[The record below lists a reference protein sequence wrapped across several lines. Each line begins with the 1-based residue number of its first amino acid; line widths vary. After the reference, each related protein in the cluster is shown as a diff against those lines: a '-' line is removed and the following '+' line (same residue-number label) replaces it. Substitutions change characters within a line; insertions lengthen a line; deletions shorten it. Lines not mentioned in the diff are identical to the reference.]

1 MKLLIE
7 KIFRKLIPLK
17 VRNSFKIFPS
27 LIIKSRLPMQSSTS
41 DAFFWR
47 TDNNF
52 STKFTFSDIINN
64 ILEKKNSYIVVNFFN
79 ASGLLIKKI
88 KLNELKT
95 INSLIIDK
103 KLLDGTEDYGTFYIY
118 HVLDKFSSEDK
129 IMINNKCYTGYSKD
143 GILYSYVHG
152 NIIGKT
158 FDFKN
163 KKFLSI
169 SDISFFENYKYK
181 ISKPFKIYDYNEI
194 LIANPTDYLIK
205 GKINNKKFYINPNGS
220 IKLNVND
227 VTLIKSNYPNLRPIA
242 FSYNK
247 DFFDPYHC

>member
-1 MKLLIE
+1 
-7 KIFRKLIPLK
+7 
-17 VRNSFKIFPS
+17 
-27 LIIKSRLPMQSSTS
+27 
-41 DAFFWR
+41 
-47 TDNNF
+47 
-52 STKFTFSDIINN
+52 
-64 ILEKKNSYIVVNFFN
+64 
-79 ASGLLIKKI
+79 
-88 KLNELKT
+88 
-95 INSLIIDK
+95 
-103 KLLDGTEDYGTFYIY
+103 
-118 HVLDKFSSEDK
+118 
-129 IMINNKCYTGYSKD
+129 YTGYSKD